1 MRHFDQILLVTETTM
16 RSLYK
21 GGKNKHKYQFFQ
33 VCSELDVGLS
43 KVDWLRLRRLLL
55 GGPDGGDAS
64 AADPENLVILGD
76 FLSELQALRRGQ
88 RRENTTSRARNTP
101 EVKIHYTYNR

>member
-1 MRHFDQILLVTETTM
+1 MW
-16 RSLYK
+16 
-21 GGKNKHKYQFFQ
+21 KNKHKCQFFQ

-55 GGPDGGDAS
+55 GSPDGGDAL

-88 RRENTTSRARNTP
+88 RRENIASRARNTP
-101 EVKIHYTYNR
+101 EVKVLYKR

>member
-1 MRHFDQILLVTETTM
+1 
-16 RSLYK
+16 
-21 GGKNKHKYQFFQ
+21 
-33 VCSELDVGLS
+33 VGLS

-55 GGPDGGDAS
+55 GGPDGGDAT

-88 RRENTTSRARNTP
+88 RRENTASRARNTP
-101 EVKIHYTYNR
+101 EVKVHYIIDNILLFTLHQGGCIYRSSQPFEFLTY

>member
-1 MRHFDQILLVTETTM
+1 MPI
-16 RSLYK
+16 
-21 GGKNKHKYQFFQ
+21 FFQ

-88 RRENTTSRARNTP
+88 RRENTASRARNTP
-101 EVKIHYTYNR
+101 EVKVHCIIDNIFTLRRM